1 LAAENGGSNIQELR
15 GERNSMTPTAP
26 SPLTRQQLINLLSQY
41 KQEWQHLYG
50 IQNITLFGSLA
61 RDESTASSDALV
73 HFREVE
79 RDAVSI

>member
-1 LAAENGGSNIQELR
+1 LDAENGGSNIQELR

-26 SPLTRQQLINLLSQY
+26 SPLTQR
-41 KQEWQHLYG
+41 LYG

>member
-1 LAAENGGSNIQELR
+1 L
-15 GERNSMTPTAP
+15 GE
-26 SPLTRQQLINLLSQY
+26 SP
-41 KQEWQHLYG
+41 KQAD